1 MTRGGTSVLTG
12 AMAKLVMHR
21 FYRQADGH
29 PELLPWHREGPDTM
43 LVAAA
48 ERGCG
53 HALDVGCGAGIFSV
67 YLARHGWRVTGID
80 LFDEAIA
87 MARTRAAEAGVE
99 VELICADLFG
109 YRPDRPFQLV
119 YDSGCLHSL
128 VGGDVPSYKQELLR
142 WLVPGGAYVLG
153 HWGKR
158 NALDW
163 RPIGPRRR
171 AEATIQHIFAP
182 ELELL
187 DTDVQD
193 AEVPLPF
200 GPKVRGVS
208 YHFRRLAE

>member
-1 MTRGGTSVLTG
+1 MTRGGTSVRTG

-21 FYRQADGH
+21 FYRQAGGH
-29 PELLPWHREGPDTM
+29 PALLPWHREGPDTM

-53 HALDVGCGAGIFSV
+53 HALDVGCGAGV
-67 YLARHGWRVTGID
+67 L
-80 LFDEAIA
+80 
-87 MARTRAAEAGVE
+87 VE
-99 VELICADLFG
+99 VELIRADLFG

-128 VGGDVPSYKQELLR
+128 VGGDVPGYKRELLR
-142 WLVPGGAYVLG
+142 WLAPGGAYVLG

-158 NALDW
+158 HALDW

-171 AEATIQHIFAP
+171 AEAAIQHIFAP

-200 GPKVRGVS
+200 GPKVRGIS

>member
-1 MTRGGTSVLTG
+1 M
-12 AMAKLVMHR
+12 
-21 FYRQADGH
+21 
-29 PELLPWHREGPDTM
+29 
-43 LVAAA
+43 
-48 ERGCG
+48 
-53 HALDVGCGAGIFSV
+53 
-67 YLARHGWRVTGID
+67 
-80 LFDEAIA
+80 
-87 MARTRAAEAGVE
+87 
-99 VELICADLFG
+99 ICADLFG

-128 VGGDVPSYKQELLR
+128 VGGDVPGYKRELLR
-142 WLVPGGAYVLG
+142 WLAPGGAYVLG